1 MSLRSVL
8 AASLLV
14 SAGLAAAS
22 VPASAGDCE
31 GVVVGVRAI
40 SQYNHANGNGFLAVR
55 AGPGG
60 GYAQIG
66 EVYRADRLSITDRSG
81 NWYEASCLY
90 GRCENPLWGPS
101 YPSGWVH
108 RKYVKLSGACPW

>member
-8 AASLLV
+8 AASFV
-14 SAGLAAAS
+14 VAAGLATAS

-31 GVVVGVRAI
+31 GVVVGVRPI

-66 EVYRADRLSITDRSG
+66 EVYRGDGLAITAKSG
-81 NWYEASCLY
+81 KWYEATCLY
-90 GRCENPLWGPS
+90 GRCEDPLWGPS

-108 RKYVKLSGACPW
+108 RSYVRLSGACPW